1 MSLSGDPII
10 VSKAW
15 GNREHGRERKK
26 KERESA
32 GVIINVIIKIIRTQ
46 RLFEL

>member
-15 GNREHGRERKK
+15 GNRERYRK
-26 KERESA
+26 RESTS
-32 GVIINVIIKIIRTQ
+32 VIMNVIIKIIRTQ